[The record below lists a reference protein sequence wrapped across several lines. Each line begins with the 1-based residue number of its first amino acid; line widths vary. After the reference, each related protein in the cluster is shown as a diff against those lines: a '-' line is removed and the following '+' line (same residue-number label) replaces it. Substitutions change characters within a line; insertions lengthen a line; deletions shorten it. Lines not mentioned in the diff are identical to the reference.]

1 VALTDPWPADIG
13 SRLLEDLD
21 AVGLLGRSQ
30 TGGVSRVAFTPE
42 FLAGRDLVRA
52 RMAEEGLTPWV
63 DGAGNLFG
71 RFGSSRPGPGEKVLL
86 VGSHLDTVPDGGL
99 LDGLYGV
106 LAGLAAVGWLVR
118 AHPAQATFVTLVGFC
133 NEEGAF
139 GTAGMTGSR
148 ALSGTIGPEELRR
161 KDEAGVALAD
171 RLSRVATEPVEGC
184 PWDASSLTGYL
195 ELHIEQGPV
204 LESRQVPLG
213 VVGTITGR
221 SLFDIVVRG
230 TQGHAGT
237 TPMRGRSDAL
247 AAAAEVVLA
256 IEHLGRSG
264 QVRVATVGT
273 VQCQP
278 GSRNVIPGEVTL
290 ACELR
295 DSSTDNMA
303 EAIELLRTQLARL
316 AADRSVTCELAVTS
330 VVDPIAS
337 DPSLKAALVRAAARL
352 GQSTLEIDS
361 GAGHDAQAV
370 SLLAPVA
377 MLFVPSRT
385 GASHCPDEWTSPEA
399 LALGARTLAEALA
412 ELTAPEAWGAAATPT
427 GPPGTR
433 GRWP

>member
-13 SRLLEDLD
+13 PRLLGDLD
-21 AVGLLGRSQ
+21 AVGMLGRSQ
-30 TGGVSRVAFTPE
+30 SGGVSRVAFTPE

-52 RMAEEGLTPWV
+52 RMTEEGLTAWV

-71 RFGSSRPGPGEKVLL
+71 RFRSSRPAPGERVLL

-106 LAGLAAVGWLVR
+106 LAGLAAVGWLIR
-118 AHPAQATFVTLVGFC
+118 AYPEQATFVTLVGFC

-148 ALSGTIGPEELRR
+148 ALSGTVGPEELRR
-161 KDEAGVALAD
+161 TDEGGVALAD
-171 RLSRVATEPVEGC
+171 RLSRVSTELMESST
-184 PWDASSLTGYL
+184 WDASSLAGYL

-204 LESRQVPLG
+204 LESRHVPLG

-221 SLFDIVVRG
+221 LLFDVVVRG
-230 TQGHAGT
+230 SQGHAGT

-256 IEHLGRSG
+256 VEDLGSSG
-264 QVRVATVGT
+264 RVRVATVGA
-273 VQCQP
+273 VRCQP
-278 GSRNVIPGEVTL
+278 GSRNVIPGEVNL
-290 ACELR
+290 AGELR
-295 DSSTDNMA
+295 DSSSENMA
-303 EAIELLRTQLARL
+303 AATELLRTQLAQL
-316 AADRSVTCELAVTS
+316 AAKRGVTCELAITS
-330 VVDPIAS
+330 VVEPISS
-337 DPSLKAALVRAAARL
+337 DPALRAALERAAARL

-399 LALGARTLAEALA
+399 LTLGARTLAEALA
-412 ELTAPEAWGAAATPT
+412 ELTLTENRGAAATPT
-427 GPPGTR
+427 DVPGALGYR
-433 GRWP
+433 P